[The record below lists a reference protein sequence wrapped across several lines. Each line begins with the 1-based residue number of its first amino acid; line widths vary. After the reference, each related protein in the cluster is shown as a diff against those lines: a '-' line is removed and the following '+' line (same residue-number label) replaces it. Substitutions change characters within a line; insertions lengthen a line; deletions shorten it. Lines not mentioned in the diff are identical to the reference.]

1 MQSYNPSISGVH
13 FFKITELSLSTYTV
27 NKKNTGK
34 PRDLA
39 TIIGLLNSL
48 AALAATVSA
57 VAFYC
62 YL

>member
-1 MQSYNPSISGVH
+1 MQSYNHPRVH
-13 FFKITELSLSTYTV
+13 FFKIIELSLSTYTI

-34 PRDLA
+34 PCVLV
-39 TIIGLLNSL
+39 TIIALLHSP
-48 AALAATVSA
+48 AALVATLSA